1 MLICCVYAR
10 VLFFYLTKILTMI
23 LSTST
28 KRLAISAAVF
38 FFTGIGSLTA
48 APPNNDFKIVKNLD
62 LFFSV
67 FRELKLFYVDD
78 IDPDKVVKNGI
89 EGMLSEL
96 DPYTE
101 YMTEEEAK
109 DFDVATTGEY
119 GGIGSL
125 IQKSGDYTK
134 ASEVYKGFP
143 ADKAGLVAGDLMV
156 EIDGVSL
163 KGKPI
168 EDVSNMLKGPK
179 GTSFRLKVVKV
190 KTKDT
195 IELKLTREKIHIS
208 GITYY
213 NALSNGV
220 GYIRLSSFTQGC
232 SKDFRNAFLDLK
244 NTKGISS
251 LVVDLRGNGGG
262 SMEEAIKIV
271 NMFVPKGTEVVRAK
285 GRVAEFDY
293 VYKADEEPIDTNIP
307 LAILVNSGSASSS
320 EIVAGAIQDL
330 DRGIVVGTRTFGKG
344 LIQAVRP
351 LSYNAKIKI
360 TTAKY
365 YTPSGRCVQAHNFS
379 KRNAD
384 GSVSFIPDSLKTMY
398 HTKAGREVYD
408 GGGILPDVQD
418 SIEAYSNISV
428 SLLLRGLI
436 ADYSIKYHCE
446 HESAAP
452 PETFMLSDN
461 DYADFVAFLE
471 GKEYDYQ
478 TRSESLLKQLKAAV
492 EKEKYEEEVEKEIAI
507 LEKKLAHDKKKD
519 LEVFKPE
526 IKRLIEEEIAVRY
539 YYQEGRIRS
548 LIKDDSQ
555 LRKATEYLLAPAKYH
570 KLLSVDVK
578 TATE

>member
-1 MLICCVYAR
+1 M
-10 VLFFYLTKILTMI
+10 MI
-23 LSTST
+23 SFINVR
-28 KRLAISAAVF
+28 RLAICLAVF
-38 FFTGIGSLTA
+38 FSISVSSLYA
-48 APPNNDFKIVKNLD
+48 APPDNDFKIVKNLD

-78 IDPDKVVKNGI
+78 IDPDKIIKNGI
-89 EGMLSEL
+89 EGMMSDL

-109 DFDVATTGEY
+109 DFEEATTGEY

-134 ASEVYKGFP
+134 ISEVYKGFP
-143 ADKAGLVAGDLMV
+143 ADKAGLVAGDLML

-163 KGKPI
+163 KGKTT
-168 EDVSNMLKGPK
+168 EEVSNMLKGQK
-179 GTSFRLKVVKV
+179 GTSFKLKLAKI

-195 IELKLTREKIHIS
+195 VDIKLVREKIHIT

-213 NALSNGV
+213 NAFTDGV

-232 SKDFRNAFLDLK
+232 SKDFRSAFIDLK
-244 NTKGISS
+244 NTKSISS
-251 LVVDLRGNGGG
+251 LVIDLRGNGGG

-271 NMFVPKGTEVVRAK
+271 NMFVSKGTEVVRSK
-285 GRVAEFDY
+285 GRVAELDH
-293 VYKADEEPIDTNIP
+293 VYKAEEEPIDVNIP
-307 LAILVNSGSASSS
+307 IAVLVNSGSASAS

-351 LSYNAKIKI
+351 LSYNVKIKM

-379 KRNAD
+379 KRNED

-398 HTKAGREVYD
+398 HTKAGRVVYD

-418 SIEAYSNISV
+418 SLETYSNISV
-428 SLLLRGLI
+428 SLILRGLI
-436 ADYSIKYHCE
+436 ADYSIKYYCE
-446 HESAAP
+446 HDKATE
-452 PETFMLSDN
+452 PETFKLN
-461 DYADFVAFLE
+461 DADYTDFVSFLE

-492 EKEKYEEEVEKEIAI
+492 EKEKYDDVVEKEIAV
-507 LEKKLAHDKKKD
+507 LEEKLAHDKKKD

-539 YYQEGRIRS
+539 YYQEGRIRA
-548 LIKDDSQ
+548 LLKDDSQ
-555 LRKATEYLLAPAKYH
+555 FSKAVEYLLSSQKYSE
-570 KLLSVDVK
+570 LLSVDVK
-578 TATE
+578 TAVE

>member
-1 MLICCVYAR
+1 MSSFSKA
-10 VLFFYLTKILTMI
+10 KH
-23 LSTST
+23 
-28 KRLAISAAVF
+28 LAIGMAVF
-38 FFTGIGSLTA
+38 FCVGIGSLAA
-48 APPNNDFKIVKNLD
+48 APPDEDFKVVKNLD

-78 IDPDKVVKNGI
+78 INSDKIITDGI

-134 ASEVYKGFP
+134 ISEVYKGFP
-143 ADKAGLVAGDLMV
+143 ADKAGLIAGDLML

-163 KGKPI
+163 KGKST
-168 EDVSNMLKGPK
+168 EEVSSMLKGQK
-179 GTSFRLKVVKV
+179 GTSFKMKVAKV

-195 IELKLTREKIHIS
+195 VSIKLTRERIHIS
-208 GITYY
+208 GITYH
-213 NALSNGV
+213 NVFPNGV

-244 NTKGISS
+244 NTGKMSS
-251 LVVDLRGNGGG
+251 LVIDLRGNGGG
-262 SMEEAIKIV
+262 ALDEAVKIV
-271 NMFVPKGTEVVRAK
+271 NLFVPKGTEVVRSK
-285 GRVAEFDY
+285 GRITEFDN
-293 VYKADEEPIDTNIP
+293 VYKAEEEPIDTAVPI
-307 LAILVNSGSASSS
+307 AVLVNSGTASSS

-351 LSYNAKIKI
+351 LSYNAKVKI

-379 KRNAD
+379 KRNTD

-398 HTKAGREVYD
+398 HTKAGRVVYD

-418 SIEAYSNISV
+418 SIETYSNISV

-436 ADYSIKYHCE
+436 SDYSVKYYCE
-446 HESAAP
+446 HASVAA
-452 PETFMLSDN
+452 PETFTLSDA
-461 DYADFVAFLE
+461 DYADFVSFLE

-478 TRSESLLKQLKAAV
+478 TRSESLLKQLKTAV
-492 EKEKYEEEVEKEIAI
+492 EKEKYDDVVEKEIAV
-507 LEKKLAHDKKKD
+507 LEEKLAHDKKKD

-526 IKRLIEEEIAVRY
+526 IKQLIEEEIAVCY
-539 YYQEGRIRS
+539 YYQEGRVRA
-548 LIKDDSQ
+548 LLKDDSQ
-555 LRKATEYLLAPAKYH
+555 LKKAEEYLLAPAKYSEI
-570 KLLSVDVK
+570 LSAK
-578 TATE
+578 

>member
-1 MLICCVYAR
+1 MI
-10 VLFFYLTKILTMI
+10 I
-23 LSTST
+23 LSNNV
-28 KRLAISAAVF
+28 KRLAISMAVF
-38 FFTGIGSLTA
+38 FFVGAGSLAA
-48 APPNNDFKIVKNLD
+48 APPDSDFKIVKNLD
-62 LFFSV
+62 LFFSA

-78 IDPDKVVKNGI
+78 IDPDKIIKNGVN
-89 EGMLSEL
+89 GMISEL

-101 YMTEEEAK
+101 FMTEEEAK
-109 DFDVATTGEY
+109 DFDEAATGEY

-125 IQKSGDYTK
+125 IQKSDDYTK
-134 ASEVYKGFP
+134 ISEVYKGFP
-143 ADKAGLVAGDLMV
+143 ADKAGLVAGDVMIG
-156 EIDGVSL
+156 IDGISL
-163 KGKPI
+163 KGKST
-168 EDVSNMLKGPK
+168 EEVSNMLKGQK
-179 GTSFRLKVVKV
+179 GTSFKLKVVKI

-195 IELKLTREKIHIS
+195 VEIKLTREKIHIT

-213 NALSNGV
+213 NAFSNGV

-271 NMFVPKGTEVVRAK
+271 NMFVPKGTEVVRSK
-285 GRVAEFDY
+285 GRVAELDH
-293 VYKADEEPIDTNIP
+293 VYKAEEEPIDTAIP
-307 LAILVNSGSASSS
+307 IAVLVNSGSASSS

-330 DRGIVVGTRTFGKG
+330 DRGVVVGSRTFGKG

-379 KRNAD
+379 KRNTD

-398 HTKAGREVYD
+398 HTKAGRVVYD
-408 GGGILPDVQD
+408 GGGVLPDVQD

-428 SLLLRGLI
+428 SLILRGLI
-436 ADYSIKYHCE
+436 ADYSIKYHCQ
-446 HESAAP
+446 HENATE
-452 PETFMLSDN
+452 PEAFQLSDA
-461 DYADFVAFLE
+461 DYADFVDFLE

-478 TRSESLLKQLKAAV
+478 TRSELLLKQLKTAV
-492 EKEKYEEEVEKEIAI
+492 EKEKYDDVVEKEIAV
-507 LEKKLAHDKKKD
+507 LEEKLAHDKKKD

-539 YYQEGRIRS
+539 YYQEGRVRA
-548 LIKDDSQ
+548 LLKEDNQ
-555 LRKATEYLLAPAKYH
+555 LKKAVEYLLSPSKYQE
-570 KLLSVDVK
+570 LLSANVK
-578 TATE
+578 IVEE